1 VSANDDPSPWWVKA
15 GLAETMLTAGYRL
28 DDLIGRGGM
37 AVVFRAHDVRL
48 NRTVALKIVAPEHAA
63 DESYKQRF
71 ISESRAAAAV
81 DHPNIVPIYEAGD
94 AQGVL
99 FIAMR
104 FVRGGDVGSL
114 ARTQPLAADRTAEI
128 VRQAASAS
136 LSALASSSKRLP
148 FS

>member
-1 VSANDDPSPWWVKA
+1 MREQWGEIASGGRGQGDMDTSAPWWVA
-15 GLAETMLTAGYRL
+15 RGLAEAMLTAGYRL
-28 DDLIGRGGM
+28 EEPIGRGGM

-81 DHPNIVPIYEAGD
+81 DHQNIVPIYEAGE
-94 AQGVL
+94 AHGVL

-104 FVRGGDVGSL
+104 FVRGGDVSSL
-114 ARTQPLAADRTAEI
+114 VRGQP
-128 VRQAASAS
+128 
-136 LSALASSSKRLP
+136 
-148 FS
+148 